1 MSEVLRPMIQGKIHR
16 ATVTGA
22 DLHYVGSVTIDVA
35 LLEAADILEGQ
46 QVDISDIA
54 NGNRLTTYVIAGPRG
69 SGMLQLN
76 GAAAHLVSVGDL
88 VIVMAYAQVPESRAR
103 RWRPNV
109 VFVDAENRILHRG
122 DDAGAVP
129 GADVSEPP
137 DPATAKV
144 RARAGELGLRSAAVP
159 RQGRTA

>member
-1 MSEVLRPMIQGKIHR
+1 MREVLRPMIQGKIHR

-109 VFVDAENRILHRG
+109 VFVDADNHILHRG

-129 GADVSEPP
+129 GADASEPL
-137 DPATAKV
+137 DPATAQV